1 MITGLRGHMARVRRA
16 LRGDRGDR
24 RALHG
29 DRGASAV
36 ELAVFAF
43 VLLLASMMIIQ
54 FALWFDARHAALA
67 AAQDGDRV
75 ARDSAATNGNWMTLA
90 SQETMRYYRG
100 LNTGVL
106 DNVEQPQIGTD
117 GNTVSVTVSGTL
129 NGIIRLHISATV
141 TGPIECFRAQ
151 ATQGK
156 SCPPV
161 GG

>member
-1 MITGLRGHMARVRRA
+1 MITGLRRHMAKVRRA
-16 LRGDRGDR
+16 LR
-24 RALHG
+24 G

-43 VLLLASMMIIQ
+43 VLLLASMGIIQ

-67 AAQDGDRV
+67 AAADGDRV
-75 ARDSAATNGNWMTLA
+75 ARDSFATDSKNWMTLA
-90 SQETMRYYRG
+90 SMEATRYYRS

-106 DNVEQPQIGTD
+106 DNVQPQITTD
-117 GNTVSVTVSGTL
+117 GNTVSVTITGTL
-129 NGIIRLHISATV
+129 NGIIRLHISETV

-151 ATQGK
+151 GITGNPCVQ
-156 SCPPV
+156 S

>member
-1 MITGLRGHMARVRRA
+1 MARV
-16 LRGDRGDR
+16 R

-43 VLLLASMMIIQ
+43 VLLLVSMGIIQ

-67 AAQDGDRV
+67 AAADGDRV
-75 ARDSAATNGNWMTLA
+75 ARDSAATNGSWMTMA
-90 SQETMRYYRG
+90 SQEAMRYYRS

-106 DNVEQPQIGTD
+106 DNVQPLVVPQGS
-117 GNTVSVTVSGTL
+117 TVSVTISGTL
-129 NGIIRLHISATV
+129 NGIIRLHISETV
-141 TGPIECFRAQ
+141 TGPIECFRTQ
-151 ATQGK
+151 QTQGK
-156 SCPPV
+156 ACAPV